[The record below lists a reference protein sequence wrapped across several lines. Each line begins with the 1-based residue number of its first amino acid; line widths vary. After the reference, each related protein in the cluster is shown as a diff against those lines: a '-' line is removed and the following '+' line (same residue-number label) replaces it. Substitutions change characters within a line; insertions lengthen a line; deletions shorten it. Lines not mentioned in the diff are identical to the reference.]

1 MTDTITTP
9 AAAAPADLIQ
19 RQVDAYNAH
28 DIEAFAALF
37 SPDVKIIR
45 LPAHETSISG
55 LPDLRA
61 AYQGLFERAPAIHC
75 EIRNR
80 MALGAFV
87 IDDEHLTGYP
97 DGQTV
102 DALVIY
108 EVTDGLIRRSW
119 VIRG

>member
-1 MTDTITTP
+1 MPNTTHP
-9 AAAAPADLIQ
+9 AGAAPANVIQ
-19 RQVDAYNAH
+19 AQVDAYNAH

-37 SPDVKIIR
+37 SPDVEIIR

-61 AYQGLFERAPAIHC
+61 AYQALFDRAPAIHC
-75 EIRNR
+75 AIRNR
-80 MALGAFV
+80 MTLGAFV

-108 EVTDGLIRRSW
+108 EVKDGLIQRSW